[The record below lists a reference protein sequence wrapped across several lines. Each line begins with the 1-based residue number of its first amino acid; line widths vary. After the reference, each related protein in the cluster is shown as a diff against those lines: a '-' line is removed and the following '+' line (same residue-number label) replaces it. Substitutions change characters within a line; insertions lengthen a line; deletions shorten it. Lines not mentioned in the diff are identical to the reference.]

1 MQYEISSE
9 VEKVANSLIKQFH
22 PELSSKDIKYVT
34 QERKDKGTG
43 EAQAQM
49 RKGKPV
55 FADVKIVGGL
65 NAFLCSGEDRTDENG
80 PVAFPVLVVS
90 RHAWNMFNPKARE
103 AMIDEQLCRLDYNA
117 ETGRP
122 SVLDHDAKVFT
133 LNIKRFGAW
142 HEDLERFL
150 TAAQDFPLFKE
161 LDESVTEE
169 KPKVK
174 VQKATAGNGHAAEP
188 LESNGATEAPK
199 TDLPSITEH
208 ANQKRGRVR
217 AHRAGN

>member
-1 MQYEISSE
+1 MQYELSSE

-22 PELSSKDIKYVT
+22 PELASKDIKYVT

-65 NAFLCSGEDRTDENG
+65 NAFLVSGEDRTDENG

-90 RHAWNMFNPKARE
+90 RHAWNMFSPKARE
-103 AMIDEQLCRLDYNA
+103 AMLDEQLCRIDYNT

-133 LNIKRFGAW
+133 LNVKRFGAW

-150 TAAQDFPLFKE
+150 TAAQEFPLFKD
-161 LDESVTEE
+161 LDEAVTQ
-169 KPKVK
+169 PKAKVVK
-174 VQKATAGNGHAAEP
+174 ASAGNGKIVDPDADKPEP
-188 LESNGATEAPK
+188 PK
-199 TDLPSITEH
+199 PDLPSISDH
-208 ANQKRGRVR
+208 AKQKSGRTR
-217 AHRAGN
+217 AARAN